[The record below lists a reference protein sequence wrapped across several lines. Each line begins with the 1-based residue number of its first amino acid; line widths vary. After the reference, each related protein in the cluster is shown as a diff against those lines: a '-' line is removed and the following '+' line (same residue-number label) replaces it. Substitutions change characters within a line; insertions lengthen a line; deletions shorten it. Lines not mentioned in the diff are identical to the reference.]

1 MQGKSAARE
10 RNDVARSP
18 GLRYARRVIAG
29 LIRTMRPHQWVKN
42 LFVLAPLVF
51 AKELGERG
59 PALRTL
65 AALGLFCLASSAV
78 YILNDLAD
86 VEADRAHPV
95 KRNRPLASGDV
106 PTSVARAVGLGL
118 AASVVGGAALLGP
131 WVAASIGSYLA
142 LNLAYTFGL
151 KRIAYIDVLSITAGF
166 ELRVLAGTFAAA
178 VPPTTYLLVVT
189 FLLATFLGF
198 GKRMHELVQGE
209 SASKQRAVLA
219 HYNRQTLLVLLYV
232 TGLATVVTYVV
243 YTLDPSNRAAF
254 GTDYLLVSA
263 PMPLFGVLRFL
274 HLVRNHPEVESPTDY
289 MLKDLPFLAN
299 LALWAVVVLGL
310 IYWA

>member
-1 MQGKSAARE
+1 VRE
-10 RNDVARSP
+10 EHASVARP
-18 GLRYARRVIAG
+18 ATLRYVRDVFLG

-42 LFVLAPLVF
+42 LFVLTPLVF
-51 AKELGERG
+51 AQELGELG

-65 AALGLFCLASSAV
+65 AAFGLFCLASSAV

-106 PTSVARAVGLGL
+106 PTGVARGVGLVL
-118 AASVVGGAALLGP
+118 AGAVLVGAACLGP
-131 WVAASIGSYLA
+131 WVVASIGGYLL

-151 KRIAYIDVLSITAGF
+151 KRIAYVDVLSITAGF
-166 ELRVLAGTFAAA
+166 ELRVLAGTFAAV

-209 SASKQRAVLA
+209 NATKQRAVLSR
-219 HYNRQTLLVLLYV
+219 YNRRTLLTLLYV

-243 YTLDPSNRAAF
+243 YTLDPANRLTF
-254 GTDYLLVSA
+254 GTDYLLLSA

-274 HLVRNHPEVESPTDY
+274 HLVRSHPEVESPTED
-289 MLKDLPFLAN
+289 MLRDAPFLAN
-299 LALWAVVVLGL
+299 LALWGAVVLGL
-310 IYWA
+310 LYWS